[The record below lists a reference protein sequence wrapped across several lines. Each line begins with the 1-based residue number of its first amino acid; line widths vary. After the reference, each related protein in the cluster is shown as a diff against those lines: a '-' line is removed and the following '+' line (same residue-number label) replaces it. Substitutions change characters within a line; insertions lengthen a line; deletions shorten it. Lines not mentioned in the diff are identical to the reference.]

1 MALYD
6 LSRPQGAG
14 AKLARPV
21 ELVCFALVVAHATYL
36 IAAYLQGI
44 WIVAPDGGGVPSDF
58 VNVWAAG
65 RMVLDGYPASVYDW
79 PAHKLVEEAAIG
91 HHFDGYFGWHYP
103 PTFLFVAAALALLPY
118 AAAYA
123 FWVFAT
129 FPAYLIAIRAI
140 IGDRIGYLLAAAFPA
155 ILSNF
160 IVGQNGFLTAG
171 LIGGALVLL
180 QRQPIWAG
188 ILLGLLTY
196 KPHLGIL
203 FPIALIAGGCWRT
216 FFTAAIVAVLMAG
229 ASWLAFGGDAWHA
242 FFANIGHTSQAF
254 LSEGWADF
262 AKLQTA
268 FGLTRALGGSEALAW
283 SVQAAVAVLAAGAI
297 AVLWRRPPPSPERGG
312 MASIKD
318 ASQGGVKTRPKLTPT
333 GRPAATDLPLSGGG
347 SEKANSFELKAAALG
362 AGAMLAT
369 PYLYTYDLVVLAV
382 PLAFLFRLGH
392 ARGFLPYE
400 LAGIGFA
407 CLLILIFPFVKAPVG
422 FAAVLVVAALIAR
435 RALAAE
441 KLSQSRAA

>member
-1 MALYD
+1 MALYEMT
-6 LSRPQGAG
+6 STQGG
-14 AKLARPV
+14 GTKLARPI
-21 ELVCFALVVAHATYL
+21 ELVCFALVVAHAVYL
-36 IAAYLQGI
+36 ATAYLQGI

-65 RMVLDGYPASVYDW
+65 RMALAGHAASVYDW
-79 PAHKLVEEAAIG
+79 PAHKLIEEAALG

-103 PTFLFVAAALALLPY
+103 PTFLFVAAALSLLPY

-123 FWVFAT
+123 VWVFAT
-129 FPAYLIAIRAI
+129 FPAYLVAIRAI

-171 LIGGALVLL
+171 LAGGALVLL
-180 QRQPIWAG
+180 ERQPVWAG
-188 ILLGLLTY
+188 VLIGLLTY

-203 FPIALIAGGCWRT
+203 FPVALIAGGYWRA
-216 FFTAAIVAVLMAG
+216 FFTAAIVAAAMAA
-229 ASWLAFGGDAWHA
+229 ASWFAFGADAWQA
-242 FFANIGHTSQAF
+242 FVANIGHTSQAF

-268 FGLTRALGGSEALAW
+268 FGLTRTLGGSEVLAW
-283 SVQAAVAVLAAGAI
+283 SLQAAIALIAAVAI
-297 AVLWRRPPPSPERGG
+297 AVLWRRPTPSLERGG

-318 ASQGGVKTRPKLTPT
+318 ASQGGVKTRPTLTPT
-333 GRPAATDLPLSGGG
+333 RRPAATDLPLSGGG
-347 SEKANSFELKAAALG
+347 WEKANSFELKAAALG

-382 PLAFLFRLGH
+382 PLAFLFRLGR
-392 ARGFLPYE
+392 ARGFLPHE

-435 RALAAE
+435 RALAR
-441 KLSQSRAA
+441 QSVTA